1 MSELVKNPANF
12 DRLTTPVV
20 AFITFE
26 SDDGANMAIEYS
38 KYKKWYQAAD
48 PNDPMETFKREEI
61 LGEKVEFI
69 SATEPTNIQWE
80 NRHIKGINYAGRL
93 FAAILVVLFVL
104 AISFV
109 TIVAFKVQSIK

>member
-26 SDDGANMAIEYS
+26 SDDGANEALAYS
-38 KYKKWYQAAD
+38 KYKKWYQASD
-48 PNDPMETFKREEI
+48 PNDCMEKFEREPI
-61 LGEKVEFI
+61 LGEKVVFI
-69 SATEPTNIQWE
+69 AATEPTNIQWE
-80 NRHIKGINYAGRL
+80 NRHIKGINYMGRI

-109 TIVAFKVQSIK
+109 TIVTFKVQSIE

>member
-38 KYKKWYQAAD
+38 KYKKWY
-48 PNDPMETFKREEI
+48 
-61 LGEKVEFI
+61 
-69 SATEPTNIQWE
+69 
-80 NRHIKGINYAGRL
+80 
-93 FAAILVVLFVL
+93 
-104 AISFV
+104 
-109 TIVAFKVQSIK
+109 